1 MNHTSPH
8 KGYLRIWTTTAG
20 GSLPVQGVPVQIRDE
35 TGHILHVLR
44 TGESGLTPTA
54 ELSAPPASDSLTPG
68 SSAAPYA
75 LYLVTVELSGYQPVR
90 EMAVPVFD
98 GITSLQPITL
108 VPAQDEDTVPM
119 LQPYLI
125 HSQAPYQRLRQNSAV
140 PSDTQPDPR
149 DNTGRRPIDNAPDS
163 EDVPDTAGDTELY
176 WDDNDLPEYGRGTK

>member
-35 TGHILHVLR
+35 TGNILHVLR
-44 TGESGLTPTA
+44 TGESGLTPTV

-108 VPAQDEDTVPM
+108 VPAQEEGSISMPR
-119 LQPYLI
+119 PYLI
-125 HSQAPYQRLRQNSAV
+125 QPQIPYQRLRQNDLGAYGI
-140 PSDTQPDPR
+140 PADPR

-163 EDVPDTAGDTELY
+163 EDVPDMAGDTELF
-176 WDDNDLPEYGRGTK
+176 WDDNDLPEYGRGTT